1 MSGSNTG
8 LSFAEQLRQ
17 TADSKHQGKVN
28 KDVQNIVGVVITKA
42 ERVANDGCYSVDY
55 YDERLG
61 ATDLDNAVKRLL
73 QEQGFKVEISE
84 DYHYSEHAGQRMMFV
99 RASWK

>member
-1 MSGSNTG
+1 MGGSNKPIT
-8 LSFAEQLRQ
+8 FAEQLRQ

-28 KDVQNIVGVVITKA
+28 KDVQSIVAVVITKA
-42 ERVANDGCYSVDY
+42 ERAADSGSYSIDY
-55 YDERLG
+55 YDDRLG
-61 ATDLDNAVKRLL
+61 ATDIDDAVKRLL

-84 DYHYSEHAGQRMMFV
+84 DYHYTEHAGQRMMFV